1 MANTSEE
8 ILYVYKDKVYLN
20 ITNKCPCAC
29 TFCIRSK
36 KDAIGDASNLW
47 LNHNPSFEEV
57 KSAIDAFDFTG
68 YNEII
73 FCGYGEP
80 TNSFDVLVKT
90 AQYIRSKLGIKIR
103 VNTNG
108 LGSLVNGRDISAE
121 LCSNVDAVS
130 ISLNCSNKEDY
141 LKTVRP
147 KFGIESFDEMLD
159 FAKKCRALTENVAL
173 SVVDVIGEEEVE
185 KCKKIAEG
193 LNIPLRVR
201 KYDNSSDS

>member
-1 MANTSEE
+1 MSDYEE
-8 ILYVYKDKVYLN
+8 IIYTYKNNVYLN

-36 KDAIGDASNLW
+36 TDAIGEASNLW
-47 LNHNPSFEEV
+47 LNHNPDFDEV
-57 KSAIDAFDFTG
+57 KKAIDNFDFS
-68 YNEII
+68 NCKEAV

-80 TNSFDVLVKT
+80 TNSFDVLIKS
-90 AQYIRSKLGIKIR
+90 AQYLRSLGIKTR

-108 LGSLVNGRDISAE
+108 LGSLVNDRDISKE
-121 LCSNVDAVS
+121 LCDNIDAVS

-147 KFGIESFDEMLD
+147 KFGIESYDAMLD
-159 FAKKCRALTENVAL
+159 FAKKCRAYTQNVAL
-173 SVVDVIGEEEVE
+173 SVVDVIGDEEVA
-185 KCKKIAEG
+185 KCQKIADN

-201 KYDNSSDS
+201 KYSG

>member
-1 MANTSEE
+1 MSEE
-8 ILYVYKDKVYLN
+8 IVYTYKNKVYLN

-36 KDAIGDASNLW
+36 KDAIGSADSLW

-57 KSAIDAFDFTG
+57 KQALEGF
-68 YNEII
+68 NLENCEEII

-80 TNSFDVLVKT
+80 TNSFDVLIKT
-90 AQYIRSKLGIKIR
+90 AKYIREKFKIKTR

-108 LGSLVNGRDISAE
+108 LGNLINERNIVKE
-121 LCSNVDAVS
+121 LCENVDAVS

-147 KFGIESFDEMLD
+147 KFGIKSYDAMLD
-159 FAKKCRALTENVAL
+159 FAKECKEYTDNVLL
-173 SVVDVIGEEEVE
+173 SVVDVIGNEEVE
-185 KCKKIAEG
+185 KCRKIADSI
-193 LNIPLRVR
+193 NIPLRVR
-201 KYDNSSDS
+201 KYDNSQ